1 MLLSHDGELITA
13 SSAKKELASS
23 SAKTGILKVDG
34 KVDWLYGLGG
44 G

>member
-1 MLLSHDGELITA
+1 MLLSHDGELIMA

-23 SAKTGILKVDG
+23 SETGILKVDG
-34 KVDWLYGLGG
+34 KVNWLYGLGG